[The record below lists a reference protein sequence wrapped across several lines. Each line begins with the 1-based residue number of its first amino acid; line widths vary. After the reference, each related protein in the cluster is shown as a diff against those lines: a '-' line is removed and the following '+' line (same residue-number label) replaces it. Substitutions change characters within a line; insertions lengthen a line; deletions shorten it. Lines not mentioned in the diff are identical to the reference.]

1 VLNKVPYIRKS
12 KQKSPCKNFPKDQL
26 SCDVPIEGALLL
38 LALPLELFQQ
48 AGLQPSQ
55 LTTRST

>member
-1 VLNKVPYIRKS
+1 VSNKVPYIRKS
-12 KQKSPCKNFPKDQL
+12 KINPPFKNFPNDQL
-26 SCDVPIEGALLL
+26 SGDVPVEGPLLL
-38 LALPLELFQQ
+38 LALPLELLKQ